1 MEISFEI
8 AKLSQMFAVLGEQS
22 RLAIVT
28 FLMEGEASVGKI
40 TKNMAMSQ
48 SAVSHQLRILRD
60 AKILKSTRRGRHVF
74 YSINDSHVQNIIE
87 SGLKHML
94 H

>member
-1 MEISFEI
+1 MEYNQEIS
-8 AKLSQMFAVLGEQS
+8 KLSQMFAVLGEQS

-28 FLMEGEASVGKI
+28 FLMQGEACVGKI
-40 TKNMAMSQ
+40 TKNMAMTQ

-60 AKILKSTRRGRHVF
+60 AKILKSTRRGRHIY
-74 YSINDSHVQNIIE
+74 YSINDNHVQTIIE